1 MTAIIDADSLIYII
15 AYNNKEGGTLETVK
29 ESCDSFLRDIL
40 ALTGC
45 NDYYG
50 VFSPK
55 TCFRHTIY
63 RYNPYKG
70 TRPSAEEWLTQWK
83 PVIVDYFTDRHGFFT
98 VNDLEADD
106 VVCAL
111 AVLSI
116 SCVICSP
123 DKDLR
128 QVPGIFFDYRK
139 KETEFI
145 STAPIKVSEYDAD
158 RNFWI
163 QMLMGDTTDAI
174 SGVPGLGEKKAAILL
189 DEALD
194 QMQWP
199 SVVLGAYCKYFGSFY
214 GRMIYQ
220 ETLQTVMM
228 MTPKHPMFSIY
239 QYDIAKYAEN
249 KQTLKTGPSIFDIDA
264 S

>member
-15 AYNNKEGGTLETVK
+15 AYNNRDGGTEVTVR

-45 NDYYG
+45 DDYYG
-50 VFSPK
+50 VFSPSK
-55 TCFRHTIY
+55 CFRHLVY

-70 TRPSAEEWLTQWK
+70 TRPPAEEWLTLWK
-83 PVIVDYFTDRHGFFT
+83 PFIVSYFTDRHGFFT
-98 VNDLEADD
+98 VQDLEADD

-111 AVLSI
+111 NNST
-116 SCVICSP
+116 SVICSP

-128 QVPGIFFDYRK
+128 QVPGTFFDYRK

-145 STAPIKVSEYDAD
+145 STAPVKVNEAQAD

-174 SGVPGLGEKKAAILL
+174 SGVPGLGEKKAAALL
-189 DEALD
+189 DDALD
-194 QMQWP
+194 SMMWP
-199 SVVLGAYCKYFGSFY
+199 STVLGAYCKYFGSFY
-214 GRMIYQ
+214 GRMIYD

-228 MTPKHPMFSIY
+228 MTPKHRMYPIY
-239 QYDIAKYAEN
+239 QYDMEKYSEN
-249 KQTLKTGPSIFDIDA
+249 KHTLKTGPSIFDIDA
-264 S
+264 G

>member
-15 AYNNKEGGTLETVK
+15 AYNNREGGTETTVK

-40 ALTGC
+40 ALTHC
-45 NDYYG
+45 DDYYG
-50 VFSPK
+50 VFSSSK
-55 TCFRHTIY
+55 CFRHTTY

-70 TRPSAEEWLTQWK
+70 TRPEPEEWLKQWK
-83 PVIVDYFTDRHGFFT
+83 PFIVAYFTDRHGFFI
-98 VNDLEADD
+98 VRDLEADD

-111 AVLSI
+111 SFGRE
-116 SCVICSP
+116 SVICSP

-139 KETEFI
+139 KEEEFV
-145 STAPIKVSEYDAD
+145 SAAPVVVSNYEANK
-158 RNFWI
+158 NFWM
-163 QMLMGDTTDAI
+163 QMIMGDTTDAI
-174 SGVPGLGEKKAAILL
+174 SGVPGLGEKKAAALL

-194 QMQWP
+194 EMQWP
-199 SVVLGAYCKYFGSFY
+199 SIVLGAYCKYFGSFY

-228 MTPKHPMFSIY
+228 MVPGHSLYPVY
-239 QYDIAKYAEN
+239 QYDMLEYAKN
-249 KQTLKTGPSIFDIDA
+249 IQTLKTGPSIFDIDA